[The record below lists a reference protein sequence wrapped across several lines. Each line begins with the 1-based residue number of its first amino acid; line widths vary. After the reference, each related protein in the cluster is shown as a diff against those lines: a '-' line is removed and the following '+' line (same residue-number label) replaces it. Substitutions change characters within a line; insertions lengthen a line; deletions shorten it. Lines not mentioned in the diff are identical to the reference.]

1 MMKRTAPGFLSG
13 ALLGAVLAALALLAA
28 EAIGPA
34 VPAAAAAAGLDALR
48 TWVAVNLGHS
58 LGPFAVVLALFAFN
72 LIRLEG
78 LLAGDPGEQQV
89 VKLDQLSDVWV
100 QLFIGIGVIF
110 TAVGM
115 RSALLTALG
124 DRSDAL
130 ADSAGSILERLVD
143 GGILLAL
150 TTTIVGAIG
159 GYLMRLVKT
168 LSVGAA
174 LHTFYNDRAGAET
187 RELIET
193 ARRLEQRL
201 TEEGAA

>member
-1 MMKRTAPGFLSG
+1 MRRVTPGFVAGTLI
-13 ALLGAVLAALALLAA
+13 GAVLAAAALVAA
-28 EAIGPA
+28 EALGPA
-34 VPAAAAAAGLDALR
+34 LPTKEAAAGLVGLR
-48 TWVAVNLGHS
+48 TWVATNLGQS
-58 LGPFAVVLALFAFN
+58 IGPFAIVLSLFALN
-72 LIRLEG
+72 LIRLKE
-78 LLAGDPGEQQV
+78 LLAGTPAEQEV

-100 QLFIGIGVIF
+100 QLFIGIGVIW

-124 DRSDAL
+124 DRSNAL
-130 ADSAGSILERLVD
+130 AESAGSILERLVD

-168 LSVGAA
+168 LHVGAA
-174 LHTFYNDRAGAET
+174 LHTFYNERAGVET
-187 RELIET
+187 RELIDA

-201 TEEGAA
+201 TEEGSA